1 MRRANHVAVSFLLPG
16 LLLTAG
22 CRGAVGNPS
31 EKVDISFSILGADT
45 RTTAN
50 SGEGNVCRWTLLL
63 YREGKL
69 IDIGT
74 SGSDTPIRCSL
85 KAGSY
90 TAYAIANPPSSF
102 RPEDYTSF
110 SKFSKAES
118 DLRDNGL
125 SQLVMF
131 GSRTI
136 SVSGQDNRPQSI
148 GVNRLVSKVSIRKI
162 STDFSDPTLRF
173 RTFRLKAIY
182 LTNCYGKNKLKNDG
196 EASEMAADAS
206 CWYNRMGF
214 HSDSGVDALLAD
226 RGINAVITASSPYG
240 KEHHYYCY
248 PNRADQDSRSG
259 EWSIRHTR
267 LVLEAEIDGKTY
279 FYPITLPTMQRNKTY
294 IIEEA
299 IIRKLGSNDPEK
311 DEPGSIDVVF
321 ETSAGDWG
329 PTITVHENS

>member
-1 MRRANHVAVSFLLPG
+1 MSRANHVVVSFLLPG

-22 CRGAVGNPS
+22 CRGEVGNPS
-31 EKVDISFSILGADT
+31 EKVDVSFSILGAET
-45 RTTAN
+45 RTTFN
-50 SGEGNVCRWTLLL
+50 GGEGNVDRWTLLL

-74 SGSDTPIRCSL
+74 SGSFSPIRCSL

-162 STDFSDPTLRF
+162 STDFSDATLRF

-182 LTNCYGKNKLKNDG
+182 LTNCYGKNKLRNDG
-196 EASEMAADAS
+196 EASEMNADVS

-214 HSDSGVDALLAD
+214 HSDAGVDALLAD

-240 KEHHYYCY
+240 QEHHFYCY
-248 PNRADQDSRSG
+248 PNRTDQDSRSG

-267 LVLEAEIDGKTY
+267 LVLEADIDGKTY

-311 DEPGSIDVVF
+311 DEPGSIEAIF
-321 ETSAGDWG
+321 ETSTSDWS
-329 PTITVHENS
+329 PVFTVHENS

>member
-1 MRRANHVAVSFLLPG
+1 MRRANHVAVSIILPG

-22 CRGAVGNPS
+22 CRGMVGDPS
-31 EKVDISFSILGADT
+31 EKVDVSFSILGTDT
-45 RTTAN
+45 RTTVT
-50 SGEGNVCRWTLLL
+50 SGEGNVDRWALLL

-69 IDIGT
+69 IDFGT
-74 SGSDTPIRCSL
+74 SGSDSPIQCSL

-102 RPEDYTSF
+102 RPENYTSF
-110 SKFSKAES
+110 AKFSNAES
-118 DLRDNGL
+118 NLRDNGQ

-136 SVSGQDNRPQSI
+136 TVSGKDDRPKSI
-148 GVNRLVSKVSIRKI
+148 GVNRLVSKVGIRKI
-162 STDFSDPTLRF
+162 SIDFTDPALQS

-182 LTNCYGKNKLKNDG
+182 LTNCYGKNNLRYDV
-196 EASEMAADAS
+196 EASEMDADAS

-214 HSDSGVDALLAD
+214 HSDTGVDALLAD
-226 RGINAVITASSPYG
+226 RDINAVITASSPYEQ
-240 KEHHYYCY
+240 EHHFYCY
-248 PNRADQDSRSG
+248 PNRADRDNRSG

-267 LVLEAEIDGKTY
+267 LVLEAEINGKTY
-279 FYPITLPTMQRNKTY
+279 FYLITLPAMQRNKTY

-321 ETSAGDWG
+321 ETSVSDWD
-329 PTITVHENS
+329 PAFTVHENS